1 MTHPL
6 FAALDAAL
14 AEHGW
19 PADCE
24 YLHVT
29 GPSLLRSTP
38 RCSVYLVGESLQAH
52 VGDNFIDAYGL
63 AIAARD
69 KRLALR
75 RDEAAKATLR
85 TLAANAGIDPVLVK
99 E

>member
-29 GPSLLRSTP
+29 GPSLVRPPPL
-38 RCSVYLVGESLQAH
+38 CCVYLVGGSLQAH
-52 VGDNFIDAYGL
+52 SDDSFAVAYEL

-75 RDEAAKATLR
+75 RDDAAKAALR
-85 TLAANAGIDPVLVK
+85 KLAANAGIDPDLVR
-99 E
+99 